1 MSSRVLREGDGGI
14 AAPIAWRQVDGT
26 AEKPG
31 PADARAPGLGQRLE
45 QMESQHRQAIEQ
57 ARAAAF
63 REGESAGRNQAAAQV
78 QPVIERLARS
88 VEELALLRPRL
99 RREAEHDMLRLA
111 LAVARRVLRRE
122 LAVDPDA
129 LHGLALAALEKVS
142 NQQVHRVRVHPSMA
156 PQMRALLENPLPTPR
171 WRWSRTRPGSRVRS
185 SLKRNAATWTPRWNR
200 NWKRSSA
207 AWPTACKTNHEGTNF
222 AGAVF

>member
-156 PQMRALLENPLPTPR
+156 PQMRALLE
-171 WRWSRTRPGSRVRS
+171 
-185 SLKRNAATWTPRWNR
+185 K
-200 NWKRSSA
+200 SA
-207 AWPTACKTNHEGTNF
+207 AHAAVEVVPDASREPGTLIFETERGNLD
-222 AGAVF
+222 ASVESQLEEIERGLADRLQNQS